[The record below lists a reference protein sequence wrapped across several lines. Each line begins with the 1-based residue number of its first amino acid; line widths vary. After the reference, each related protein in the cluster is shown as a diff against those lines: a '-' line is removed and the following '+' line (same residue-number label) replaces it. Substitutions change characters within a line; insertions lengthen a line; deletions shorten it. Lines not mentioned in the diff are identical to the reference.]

1 MFDDIPPFAEIM
13 RSMAWL
19 LVLAASFLMPILSI
33 ALVVLSGG
41 CLLGYVSAAKAM
53 AFSRRNLVPVRA

>member
-1 MFDDIPPFAEIM
+1 MFADMPPLAEIM

-33 ALVVLSGG
+33 ALAAISGA
-41 CLLGYVSAAKAM
+41 CLLGYVTASATM
-53 AFSRRNLVPVRA
+53 AFGRRALPARA

>member
-1 MFDDIPPFAEIM
+1 MFADIPPVAEIM

-33 ALVVLSGG
+33 ALAAISGI
-41 CLLGYVSAAKAM
+41 CLLSYIMASATM
-53 AFSRRNLVPVRA
+53 AFGRRALPARA